1 MSTEI
6 RYFENRKDWRKW
18 LADNFDTADGVWFV
32 FPTKSSSEK
41 SIVYNDAVEEALCF
55 GWIDSN
61 DKVNLTKNIKFSVSR
76 PGILKVPIRKPT
88 KKG

>member
-1 MSTEI
+1 MATEI

-41 SIVYNDAVEEALCF
+41 SI
-55 GWIDSN
+55 IDFQRF
-61 DKVNLTKNIKFSVSR
+61 DTTV
-76 PGILKVPIRKPT
+76 
-88 KKG
+88 

>member
-41 SIVYNDAVEEALCF
+41 SIVYNDAVEEAAAKKRLS
-55 GWIDSN
+55 GPESVRTA
-61 DKVNLTKNIKFSVSR
+61 KVKKPF
-76 PGILKVPIRKPT
+76 KVFQQSERV
-88 KKG
+88 

>member
-41 SIVYNDAVEEALCF
+41 SIVYNDAVEELSL
-55 GWIDSN
+55 IH
-61 DKVNLTKNIKFSVSR
+61 I
-76 PGILKVPIRKPT
+76 
-88 KKG
+88 

>member
-55 GWIDSN
+55 GWIDST
-61 DKVNLTKNIKFSVSR
+61 TKNIKFSVSR